1 MQWYILAPRPE
12 SESCAIDS
20 THQYSTRRNK
30 KTGTELICLDLPS
43 FVQKA
48 LDSIT
53 KSFTESTSIQ
63 FPEFKPAFL
72 QSKPSVQQQQQLQTL
87 MEGAHENWTYAILWE
102 SMYDYSGSLI
112 LGWANGYYKDKYKI
126 TTATAVEQKL
136 RKEAL
141 NNLDSMICG
150 SNVYTL
156 GDDIFLSQDVPDTE
170 WFFILSM
177 FYSFVKGG
185 GLPSHAFLHSSPVWV
200 AGADRLAGLPCDRTR
215 WGQSLGLQTMVCIPW
230 ANGVVEL
237 GSTELIFHG
246 LHELDLIKQVRDLFK
261 FSSTKMSSWPI
272 TEQGES
278 KTNNV
283 VRSVRTATT
292 NNLQNSKDVSNIS
305 NILARSVKRV
315 L

>member
-1 MQWYILAPRPE
+1 
-12 SESCAIDS
+12 
-20 THQYSTRRNK
+20 
-30 KTGTELICLDLPS
+30 
-43 FVQKA
+43 
-48 LDSIT
+48 
-53 KSFTESTSIQ
+53 
-63 FPEFKPAFL
+63 
-72 QSKPSVQQQQQLQTL
+72 
-87 MEGAHENWTYAILWE
+87 
-102 SMYDYSGSLI
+102 MYDYSGSLI

-150 SNVYTL
+150 FNVYTL

-185 GLPSHAFLHSSPVWV
+185 GLPSHAFFHSSPVWV

-261 FSSTKMSSWPI
+261 FSSTKMSLWPI

-278 KTNNV
+278 KYCLHRLNV
-283 VRSVRTATT
+283 DIDIY
-292 NNLQNSKDVSNIS
+292 NFGNVSFTPC
-305 NILARSVKRV
+305 VKV
-315 L
+315 TVSHPH